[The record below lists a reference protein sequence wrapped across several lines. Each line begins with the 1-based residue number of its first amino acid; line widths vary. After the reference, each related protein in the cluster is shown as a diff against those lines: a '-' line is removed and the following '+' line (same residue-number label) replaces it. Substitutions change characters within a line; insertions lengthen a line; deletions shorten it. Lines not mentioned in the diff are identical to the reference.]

1 MWCFGARGEAAG
13 WHSTPPHAHAQGK
26 FHEAESEFLKADKPK
41 EAVLMWVHQQDWD
54 AAQATAEQH
63 CPETVTDVFVGQAR
77 AAFERKDFHKA
88 EGYLLR
94 AERPDLAVK
103 YYKEGGMWDDALR
116 IVKEYMPN
124 KVSSTCRPCQLCVV
138 ASTVSLPQGSSHF
151 DLYQLEHP

>member
-1 MWCFGARGEAAG
+1 MQGVGRDAAYLDQ
-13 WHSTPPHAHAQGK
+13 TPPLYAQGK

-77 AAFERKDFHKA
+77 AAFEKKEFHKA

-116 IVKEYMPN
+116 IVKEYIPN
-124 KVSSTCRPCQLCVV
+124 KVSA
-138 ASTVSLPQGSSHF
+138 ASSVL
-151 DLYQLEHP
+151 

>member
-1 MWCFGARGEAAG
+1 MGLRMGVAAG
-13 WHSTPPHAHAQGK
+13 WCTPFPHTPVQGK
-26 FHEAESEFLKADKPK
+26 FHEAEAEFLKANKPK

-77 AAFERKDFHKA
+77 AAFEKKDFHKA

-124 KVSSTCRPCQLCVV
+124 KVSAASGAARCGRGGSHSGHASWVQQLQ
-138 ASTVSLPQGSSHF
+138 SLSV
-151 DLYQLEHP
+151 EHC

>member
-1 MWCFGARGEAAG
+1 MRWAGLRVGGAVGWCTLLP
-13 WHSTPPHAHAQGK
+13 TPAQGK
-26 FHEAESEFLKADKPK
+26 FHEAEVEFLKADKPK

-77 AAFERKDFHKA
+77 AAFEKKDFHKA

-124 KVSSTCRPCQLCVV
+124 KVSTVLGCQLG
-138 ASTVSLPQGSSHF
+138 LG
-151 DLYQLEHP
+151 